1 MKEPQDII
9 GRTEEGIDGRL
20 SHAGE
25 LNPVTTEMRAKHEA
39 LGLYLRY
46 YNFYQVGCNDPTLKV
61 MALCIER
68 RI

>member
-25 LNPVTTEMRAKHEA
+25 LDPVTTEMRAKHEA

-46 YNFYQVGCNDPTLKV
+46 WNFRYYHSLSGRVL
-61 MALCIER
+61 
-68 RI
+68 